1 MSTPSQ
7 LEIEPLLLPAESN
20 AQSGEPDADWARLY
34 AELKATRNSAAQQE
48 KMLDDGHPEADPK
61 KRDADW
67 AKIRELAPRLLASK
81 KDLGVAAYLTEALA
95 RSGGFAGIR
104 DGFRLTRGLIEG
116 FWAQMCPV
124 PSDGESA
131 TDVASECLSLL
142 ASLNGR
148 GRDGSLISPLKT
160 LPLTEAREKGPFALW
175 HYQDV
180 EHSIGSSSEPT
191 RERAAALRADIDHE
205 LTLTSDAFLFGL
217 RDDIRECLAEFEQL
231 CASVQQQSG
240 LSAGEL
246 SLAFPSSN
254 IENALRACLAIAERN
269 AADRAPAE
277 ESVADP
283 SAAEAPA
290 ERGGSAASAEGAQ
303 TRDGALRTLESL
315 AKFFE
320 KSDPHSPLAPAL
332 RQIVRWARTPLSDL
346 YAELIP
352 NDDARNELFK
362 LIGIKPPPREDSY

>member
-1 MSTPSQ
+1 MPTPPQ
-7 LEIEPLLLPAESN
+7 LDVDRLLMPVNGEVPA
-20 AQSGEPDADWARLY
+20 DAGDWGRLY

-67 AKIRELAPRLLASK
+67 AKIRDLAPRLLAIQ
-81 KDLGVAAYLTEALA
+81 KDLGAAAYLTEALA
-95 RSGGFAGIR
+95 RSGGFAGLR
-104 DGFRLTRGLIEG
+104 DGFRLTRGLVEG
-116 FWAQMCPV
+116 FWPQLCPV
-124 PSDGESA
+124 PIDGESLTDAA
-131 TDVASECLSLL
+131 TECLALL

-148 GRDGSLISPLKT
+148 GRDGSLILPIKM

-191 RERAAALRADIDHE
+191 RERASALRADIDHE
-205 LTLTSDAFLFGL
+205 VSLTSDEFFLAL
-217 RDDIRECLAEFEQL
+217 RDDVSECLAEFEQL
-231 CASVQQQSG
+231 TAAVQQHSG

-254 IENALRACLAIAERN
+254 IENALRECLAIAERH
-269 AADRAPAE
+269 
-277 ESVADP
+277 
-283 SAAEAPA
+283 AAERSPSPD
-290 ERGGSAASAEGAQ
+290 GGDAASADVAADHGGGQAGGAPSEGAL
-303 TRDGALRTLESL
+303 TRDAALRTLESL

-332 RQIVRWARTPLSDL
+332 RQIVRWARTPLPDL

-352 NDDARNELFK
+352 NDDARNDLFK
-362 LIGIKPPPREDSY
+362 LIGIKPPPREDS

>member
-7 LEIEPLLLPAESN
+7 LDIEPLLVPAETN
-20 AQSGEPDADWARLY
+20 AQAGEQDSEWARLY

-48 KMLDDGHPEADPK
+48 KMLDDDHPEADPK
-61 KRDADW
+61 KRDSDW
-67 AKIRELAPRLLASK
+67 TKIRELAPRLLAAK
-81 KDLGVAAYLTEALA
+81 KDLGVAAYLTEALT
-95 RSGGFAGIR
+95 RSGGFAGVR
-104 DGFRLTRGLIEG
+104 DGFRLLRGLVEG
-116 FWAQMCPV
+116 YWAQMCPA

-148 GRDGSLISPLKT
+148 GRDGSLISPIKA
-160 LPLTEAREKGPFALW
+160 LPLTEAREKGPFALL

-180 EHSIGSSSEPT
+180 EHSIGSASEPA
-191 RERAAALRADIDHE
+191 RERASTLRADIDHE

-217 RDDIRECLAEFEQL
+217 RDDIRECLAEFEKL
-231 CASVQQQSG
+231 CAVVQQQSG

-254 IENALRACLAIAERN
+254 IENALRSCLAIAERN

-277 ESVADP
+277 GTGDETAAD
-283 SAAEAPA
+283 APA
-290 ERGGSAASAEGAQ
+290 ERGASAASAEGAQ
-303 TRDGALRTLESL
+303 SRDAALRTLESL

-332 RQIVRWARTPLSDL
+332 RQIVRWARTPLPDL

-352 NDDARNELFK
+352 NSDARNDLFK
-362 LIGIKPPPREDSY
+362 LIGIKPPEKQDSY